1 MMKPGSK
8 GRLTPEVMDEFLQF
22 LDSQGM
28 GEGEASA
35 AEGGGAEPAAV
46 AVEIETKP
54 TEGGSTC
61 PHCGKAY

>member
-28 GEGEASA
+28 GEGEVGE
-35 AEGGGAEPAAV
+35 AEGGAEPAAV
-46 AVEIETKP
+46 AVEIEAKP